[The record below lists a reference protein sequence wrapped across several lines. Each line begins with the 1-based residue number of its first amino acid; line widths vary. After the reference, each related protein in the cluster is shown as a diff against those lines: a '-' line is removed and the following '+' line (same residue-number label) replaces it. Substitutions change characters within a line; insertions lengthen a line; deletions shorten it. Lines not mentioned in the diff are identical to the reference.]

1 MALMHT
7 AMEKGHSSCYLSYL
21 MPYSPVPCFAWLWY
35 AEPSIAVTWRCLG
48 HVGYRH
54 EHHRVRRVHAPTR
67 LCLGLDLDLD
77 LDPCHHSLSLAVVEH
92 SDAVVA

>member
-7 AMEKGHSSCYLSYL
+7 AIEKRSFVVLFELSYAL
-21 MPYSPVPCFAWLWY
+21 LSRAMLRFAWLWY
-35 AEPSIAVTWRCLG
+35 AEPSIAVTWRFLG

-67 LCLGLDLDLD
+67 LCLDLD
-77 LDPCHHSLSLAVVEH
+77 LDPCHHSLGLAAVEH